1 MSASGIA
8 TQLTRVVHLSLDLR
22 SLSPSRFLTVKGY
35 SMASDKPAYIN
46 LYSAAGNRNGM
57 GSLNNAYISYIQL
70 VIITGQQ
77 VRSMIGIEALLAT
90 TNATELP

>member
-1 MSASGIA
+1 MA
-8 TQLTRVVHLSLDLR
+8 TQLSHVVHLSLDLR

-35 SMASDKPAYIN
+35 SMASDKPACVN
-46 LYSAAGNRNGM
+46 FHSAAGSGNGM

-77 VRSMIGIEALLAT
+77 VRSLIGIDALLTT
-90 TNATELP
+90 TNATGLP